1 VNGSLV
7 YLDSSALVKL
17 VIDEPETLALRE
29 FLGAY
34 PDRLSSVVGSVE
46 TLRIARRVGGSDAL
60 DRAQALLEAIE
71 LVRLS
76 DSTQTAAARL
86 EPIELRSLDA
96 IHLATALSLTP
107 DLAGMVVYDR
117 RLADAARAA
126 GLTVWAPS

>member
-86 EPIELRSLDA
+86 EPIELRSLYA

-107 DLAGMVVYDR
+107 DLAGMVVYDL
-117 RLADAARAA
+117 RLADAARRA

>member
-1 VNGSLV
+1 MNGSLV

-60 DRAQALLEAIE
+60 DRAQTLLEAIE
-71 LVRLS
+71 LVRLR
-76 DSTQTAAARL
+76 DSTLTDAARL
-86 EPIELRSLDA
+86 DPIELRSLDA